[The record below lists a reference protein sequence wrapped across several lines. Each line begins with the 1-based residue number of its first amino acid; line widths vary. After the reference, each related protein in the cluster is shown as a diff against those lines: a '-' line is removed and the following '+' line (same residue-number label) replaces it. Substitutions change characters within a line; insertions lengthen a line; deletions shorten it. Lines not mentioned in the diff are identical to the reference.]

1 MQSLTHPWVGCSLFY
16 NLCSPAVEF
25 TCATFGLQSLT
36 HPWVG
41 CSLFHSLCSPAVEIH
56 ECHIWVAVVDS
67 SLGWLLTLS
76 QPLQP
81 SNGNSKVPHLGCS
94 RRLILGLVAH
104 SFTTFAAQ
112 QWKFTSATFGSQLW
126 THPWADYSLFHNL
139 CNPAVERF
147 LLPALS
153 FFLFSPSVSAQLEG
167 WMPTNLR

>member
-1 MQSLTHPWVGCSLFY
+1 MEIEMEMENIWVAVVDSSLGWLLTL
-16 NLCSPAVEF
+16 
-25 TCATFGLQSLT
+25 LQPLQPSS
-36 HPWVG
+36 G
-41 CSLFHSLCSPAVEIH
+41 IH
-56 ECHIWVAVVDS
+56 VCHIWVAVVDS